1 MKAASLATGQRRL
14 GSLLYEALVILALA
28 IFLFLLPVAL
38 FSGVVHLMPGPGL
51 LWLYL
56 FVLLGVYFVW
66 CWVKAGQTLAMK
78 TWRLWL
84 IDARSGRQP
93 RLLQAVVRYG
103 MGWICWPTG
112 LALLWSFLD
121 PDGQFLHDRI
131 AGTQILY
138 EPKPETVKATTA

>member
-1 MKAASLATGQRRL
+1 MKAASLATRQRRL

-84 IDARSGRQP
+84 IDAPSGRPP

>member
-1 MKAASLATGQRRL
+1 MTVAEIATRQRRL
-14 GSLLYEALVILALA
+14 LSLVYEALVILALA
-28 IFLFLLPVAL
+28 LFLFLLPLAV
-38 FSGVVHLMPGPGL
+38 FSGVSHLLPSPGL

-56 FVLLGVYFVW
+56 FILLGTYFIW

-84 IDARSGRQP
+84 VDAQSGRALRP
-93 RLLQAVVRYG
+93 LQAVVRYG
-103 MGWICWPTG
+103 MAWFCWPTG

-131 AGTQILY
+131 AGTRIIYQ
-138 EPKPETVKATTA
+138 PKPKA

>member
-1 MKAASLATGQRRL
+1 MKPLTLKMNDQDNVAIVANPGGLPAGT
-14 GSLLYEALVILALA
+14 ALA
-28 IFLFLLPVAL
+28 NGLVLKDAIPQGHKVAL
-38 FSGVVHLMPGPGL
+38 TELPAKS
-51 LWLYL
+51 
-56 FVLLGVYFVW
+56 
-66 CWVKAGQTLAMK
+66 
-78 TWRLWL
+78 
-84 IDARSGRQP
+84 
-93 RLLQAVVRYG
+93 AVVRYG

>member
-1 MKAASLATGQRRL
+1 MTVAEIATRRRRL

-28 IFLFLLPVAL
+28 IFLFLLPLAV
-38 FSGVVHLMPGPGL
+38 FSGVSHLMPGPGL

-56 FVLLGVYFVW
+56 FTLLGVYFIW

-78 TWRLWL
+78 TWRLWVV
-84 IDARSGRQP
+84 DAQTSRPLRP
-93 RLLQAVVRYG
+93 LQALVRYG
-103 MGWICWPTG
+103 MAWLCWPTG

-131 AGTQILY
+131 AGSRIVY
-138 EPKPETVKATTA
+138 EPKPQD

>member
-1 MKAASLATGQRRL
+1 MTVASIATRQRRL

-38 FSGVVHLMPGPGL
+38 FSGVVRLMPGPGL

-56 FVLLGVYFVW
+56 FILLGVYFVW
-66 CWVKAGQTLAMK
+66 CWVRAGQTLAMK

-84 IDARSGRQP
+84 VDARTSRRP
-93 RLLQAVVRYG
+93 RALQAIVRYG

-131 AGTQILY
+131 AGTRIIY
-138 EPKPETVKATTA
+138 EPKPVRAA

>member
-1 MKAASLATGQRRL
+1 MTVAEIASRRRRL

-28 IFLFLLPVAL
+28 IFLFLLPLAV
-38 FSGVVHLMPGPGL
+38 FSGVSHLMPGPGL

-56 FVLLGVYFVW
+56 FTLLGVYFIW

-78 TWRLWL
+78 TWRLW
-84 IDARSGRQP
+84 IVDAQTSR
-93 RLLQAVVRYG
+93 RLRPAQALVRYG
-103 MGWICWPTG
+103 MAWLCWPTG

-131 AGTQILY
+131 AGSRIVY
-138 EPKPETVKATTA
+138 EPKPKD